1 MTNDRDERAARAGAN
16 APDGTPGVEPEQEG
30 LASLRGQLE
39 EERNRAQGYFQ
50 SWQRT
55 AADFQNYKRRVEED
69 RQKNAMFAN
78 LALIMN
84 ILPIFDDLD
93 HALGSIDANTEGY
106 AWLDGF
112 RQIQR
117 KFQGALD
124 ASGVKEIPAEGS
136 AFDPN
141 LHEAIAEGDG
151 EPGKITKVVRKG
163 YTMGD
168 RVIRPAMVIVGR

>member
-1 MTNDRDERAARAGAN
+1 MTQDREERAAHVGAE
-16 APDGTPGVEPEQEG
+16 TPGGAPRAQPDEESV
-30 LASLRGQLE
+30 ASLRGQLE

-50 SWQRT
+50 SWQRA
-55 AADFQNYKRRVEED
+55 AADFQNYKRRAEEE

-78 LALIMN
+78 VALIMN

-93 HALGSIDANTEGY
+93 HALAAIDANTEGY

-124 ASGVKEIPAEGS
+124 ASGVKEIPAEGA

-141 LHEAIAEGDG
+141 LHEAIAEGEGKPG
-151 EPGKITKVVRKG
+151 EIVKVIRKG